1 MRGTFAIYFSSQI
14 FLPSEG
20 GEEREVGGRGGGR
33 RKAQRFGKRVA
44 AAYAVKSV
52 YSVSEAG
59 VDTPPQ

>member
-1 MRGTFAIYFSSQI
+1 MGDFFSDG
-14 FLPSEG
+14 LKVLTVRPRAG
-20 GEEREVGGRGGGR
+20 EREDLKTGR

-59 VDTPPQ
+59 ADTPPQ